1 MSAATLPWWVEALVA
16 LLLVASGLLALAASV
31 GLVRLRTFFAR
42 MHAPALV
49 STLAAWCAAT
59 ASVVQATAQDG
70 ALAPHAWLVPVLL
83 SVTVPVTTVL
93 LARAV
98 LFRKRQAGADVPPPL
113 SR

>member
-1 MSAATLPWWVEALVA
+1 MSAVMLPWWIEAAVA
-16 LLLVASGLLALAASV
+16 VLLLASGLLALVASV

-42 MHAPALV
+42 MHAPSLV
-49 STLAAWCAAT
+49 STLAAWCVAT
-59 ASVVQATAQDG
+59 ASVVHATALGG
-70 ALAPHAWLVPVLL
+70 AFAPHAWLVPVLL
-83 SVTVPVTTVL
+83 SITVPVTTVL